1 MDGSG
6 ITIPF
11 NQIYAADEAWPVEG
25 HGVDPDMRVDEEPAA
40 VLAGHDPQLE
50 AATRMLMRMIG
61 KHSNGMPKPPPAPRY
76 AG

>member
-1 MDGSG
+1 
-6 ITIPF
+6 
-11 NQIYAADEAWPVEG
+11 VEG

-61 KHSNGMPKPPPAPRY
+61 NHPNGMPKPPPAPRY